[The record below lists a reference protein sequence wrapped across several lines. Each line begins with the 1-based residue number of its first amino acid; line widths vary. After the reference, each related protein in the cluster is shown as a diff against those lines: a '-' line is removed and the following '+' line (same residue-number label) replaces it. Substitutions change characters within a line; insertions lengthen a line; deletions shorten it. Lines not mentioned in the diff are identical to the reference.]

1 MVEPMPRPIPLHPIV
16 PSLRA
21 DTAAATAIEYAMI
34 ASLISIIGFVL
45 YVSIGSSV
53 AGMFASIAGGF

>member
-1 MVEPMPRPIPLHPIV
+1 MPRPDPSHPIV

-21 DTAAATAIEYAMI
+21 DNSAVTAIEYAMI
-34 ASLISIIGFVL
+34 ASLVSIIGFVL
-45 YVSIGSSV
+45 YINIGSSV

>member
-1 MVEPMPRPIPLHPIV
+1 MVEPMPRPTPLHTIV

-21 DTAAATAIEYAMI
+21 YAAAATAIEYAMI

-53 AGMFASIAGGF
+53 AGMFASIANGF

>member
-1 MVEPMPRPIPLHPIV
+1 MPRPNPFPPIGA
-16 PSLRA
+16 SLRA
-21 DTAAATAIEYAMI
+21 DPSAATAIEYAMI

-53 AGMFASIAGGF
+53 AGMFASIANGF

>member
-1 MVEPMPRPIPLHPIV
+1 MVEPMPRPDPLRPVV

-21 DTAAATAIEYAMI
+21 DNSAATAIEYAMI
-34 ASLISIIGFVL
+34 VSLISILGFVL
-45 YVSIGSSV
+45 YLNIGSSV